1 MKDQSINEIKKF
13 LNTYEGDLPSHI
25 IEQLESDRRIG
36 VQKIWNQWCKQKNEE
51 QKRLKMYIEMS
62 QFEDR
67 HEKEG
72 YCRIAGVD
80 EVGRGPLA
88 GPVVASAVIL
98 NKDAKIIGLNDSK
111 KLSERVRDQLYEQI
125 IEQSIAIGVGIVSA
139 DEIDQINI
147 YQASKLAMKKAIEDL
162 PIEPDYLLI
171 DAMNLD
177 VDLPQDSIIKGDT
190 KSVSIAAA
198 SIIAKVT
205 RDRYMKKMEKVYP
218 YYAFGKNVGYGTA
231 EHLHAL
237 SHYGITP
244 EHRKSF
250 APVAE
255 LIPNK

>member
-1 MKDQSINEIKKF
+1 MKDQSIDEIKKL
-13 LNTYEGDLPSHI
+13 LNTYEGDLPSQM
-25 IEQLESDRRIG
+25 IEQIESDSRKG
-36 VQKIWNQWCKQKNEE
+36 VQKLWNQYCKRKSKE
-51 QKRLKMYIEMS
+51 QSRLKMYIEMS
-62 QFEDR
+62 QFEEKL
-67 HEKEG
+67 EKEG
-72 YCRIAGVD
+72 YRRIAGVD

-98 NKDAKIIGLNDSK
+98 NKDTKIIGLNDSK
-111 KLSERVRDQLYEQI
+111 KLSERVREQLYEEI

-139 DEIDQINI
+139 EEIDQINI

-162 PIEPDYLLI
+162 PIDPDYLLI

-177 VDLPQDSIIKGDT
+177 VDLPQDSIIKGDA

-205 RDRYMKKMEKVYP
+205 RDRYMKKMEDIYP
-218 YYAFGKNVGYGTA
+218 HYSFGNNVGYGTA
-231 EHLHAL
+231 EHLQAL